1 MIAQGVIIRSQDRDG
16 EMENVLRLNIQKT
29 KHHFMANKEKMETL
43 DRLYFLGLQNLW
55 MVTKA
60 MKLKDTC
67 SLKEKL

>member
-43 DRLYFLGLQNLW
+43 TVYFLGLQNLW
-55 MVTKA
+55 MVTEA

>member
-43 DRLYFLGLQNLW
+43 TDYFLGLQNLW
-55 MVTKA
+55 MVTEA

>member
-1 MIAQGVIIRSQDRDG
+1 
-16 EMENVLRLNIQKT
+16 MENVLRLNIQKT

-43 DRLYFLGLQNLW
+43 TDYFLGLQNLW
-55 MVTKA
+55 MVTEA